1 MRDCSVSV
9 SLTRAFRPALPK
21 TPQNKIDKP
30 LVEKVDNAI
39 LENVQTST
47 VALEQASEYPRVLK
61 SPTQVKAYRSISG

>member
-30 LVEKVDNAI
+30 LGIAH
-39 LENVQTST
+39 
-47 VALEQASEYPRVLK
+47 
-61 SPTQVKAYRSISG
+61 PTNTLICSKIK